1 MNAALPS
8 PYRVV
13 ARRVETH
20 DTATLTLEPAGE
32 ALSTFDPGQ
41 FAMLTAYGIGEVPI
55 SLSGQEA
62 GVDGGP
68 RRLVHTLRAVGAVTR
83 ALHRA
88 QPGDVIGVRG
98 PFGNGWDVSS
108 AAGRDIVVVAG
119 GIGFAPL
126 RPVVLGALADRAR
139 YGRLVVLVGARTP
152 ADLLYVEELDG
163 WAKGDG
169 VSVAVTVDRPDGTWT
184 GHVGV
189 VTTLLADAG
198 FEPRNSVAFVCGPEV
213 MMRFAAEA
221 LIAHGMPA
229 ARIRLSLERN
239 MRCGVGW
246 CGHCQY
252 GPLLLCRDGP
262 VTGYSRARPLMRVR
276 EL

>member
-1 MNAALPS
+1 
-8 PYRVV
+8 
-13 ARRVETH
+13 
-20 DTATLTLEPAGE
+20 
-32 ALSTFDPGQ
+32 
-41 FAMLTAYGIGEVPI
+41 
-55 SLSGQEA
+55 
-62 GVDGGP
+62 
-68 RRLVHTLRAVGAVTR
+68 
-83 ALHRA
+83 
-88 QPGDVIGVRG
+88 
-98 PFGNGWDVSS
+98 
-108 AAGRDIVVVAG
+108 VAG